1 MGRPAFTEQQRKL
14 LEELLR
20 AGAVLIGDVVRE
32 RFGLNSPIY
41 FDLREKLYSR
51 PELLWSVAREFAERI
66 CELARP
72 NPVPQC
78 VAGIPDTAT
87 PLALATALYA
97 WQQRTKPEMFYA
109 LLRKEGKSYPGKP
122 PGYWIGKKDASYEY
136 NLIDDV
142 LASGLTKRA
151 AAERM
156 KQEGVTVTRI
166 LVLFDRDQGD
176 GLRNEGFQVH
186 GIFSVPAVLDYYL
199 ERKLIHAADHA
210 RIRRFLETRR
220 FDAAPLKR

>member
-1 MGRPAFTEQQRKL
+1 MNRPTFTEHQREL
-14 LEELLR
+14 LEELLC
-20 AGAVLIGDVVRE
+20 AGAVLIGEVVRE
-32 RFGLNSPIY
+32 RFGLNSPVY
-41 FDLREKLYSR
+41 FDLRETLYNR
-51 PELLWSVAREFAERI
+51 PELLWSVAREFVERI
-66 CELARP
+66 CELAQP

-87 PLALATALYA
+87 PLALATALYS
-97 WQQRTKPEMFYA
+97 WQHRTNPEVFYA
-109 LLRKEGKSYPGKP
+109 LLRKKGKSYPGMP
-122 PGYWIGKKDASYEY
+122 PSYWIGKKEASCEY

-156 KQEGVTVTRI
+156 RQEGVPVTRI

-176 GLRNEGFQVH
+176 GLRNEGFKVH
-186 GIFSVPAVLDYYL
+186 GIFSVPAVLDFYL
-199 ERKLIHAADHA
+199 ERKLINSADHA

-220 FDAAPLKR
+220 FDAAPVKR